1 MKKNKINNKTLLIVL
16 TIILVFLTSYIIVN
30 TFAIYEESVTT
41 KAGERLAK
49 WDITINNTT
58 MGTNT
63 NTFSLSSLAWT
74 PSSRVK
80 EGKVAPGMTGSF
92 TIEIDPGDTEV
103 SIKYDVTFDTSGLTN
118 TAFRITSVLE
128 TEVGGLVRTGE
139 NTYSGIITLREIGLG
154 YTHQIVANLAWVND
168 DYNNDA
174 DTEWGKV
181 PNNTIAIPVTVH
193 LEQYDGT
200 ALTPYVEP
208 THEPEEPEEPQEP

>member
-154 YTHQIVANLAWVND
+154 YTHQIVVNLAWVND

-174 DTEWGKV
+174 DSEWGKIQ
-181 PNNTIAIPVTVH
+181 NNTVSIPVTVN

-208 THEPEEPEEPQEP
+208 TPEPEEP